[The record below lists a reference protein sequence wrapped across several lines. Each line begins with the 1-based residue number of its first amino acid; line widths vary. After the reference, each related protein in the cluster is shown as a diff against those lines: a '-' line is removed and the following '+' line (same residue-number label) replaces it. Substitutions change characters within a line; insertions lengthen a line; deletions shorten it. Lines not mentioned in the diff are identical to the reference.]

1 MSIMSI
7 TNPYTHN
14 NTTTSITNSNTNPIS
29 NTR

>member
-1 MSIMSI
+1 MSTMSI

-14 NTTTSITNSNTNPIS
+14 TTTGITNSNTNPIS